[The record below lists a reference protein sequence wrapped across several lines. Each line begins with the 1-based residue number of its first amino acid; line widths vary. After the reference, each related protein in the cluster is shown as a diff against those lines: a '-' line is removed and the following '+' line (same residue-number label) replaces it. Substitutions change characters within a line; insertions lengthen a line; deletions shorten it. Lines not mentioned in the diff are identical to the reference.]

1 MSATVTAG
9 AHATDTARTAGRR
22 LGALAGLAFSFF
34 FFMGTAMLDL
44 PHGVSDREMVA
55 WWSDSGHQLTTVVSM
70 YFFVLAGLCF
80 LVFLAKLRSRLLTA
94 EGGTGEL
101 TSLAVASGAVFVAM
115 LFVAA
120 AARGGI
126 GFAIKS
132 PVGNES
138 LPGADTL
145 RYFPTIGYAA
155 LGAGGLLAAAVTIA
169 TTSWLIVRTAV
180 FGRWLAWVGAA
191 AALVIVLAN
200 VALSGVMVI
209 PAMLVWT
216 IATSVA
222 LGRGDTRIRTDGTT
236 EAHGIAGV
244 GSRLSSP

>member
-1 MSATVTAG
+1 LKVSATATVGTHTAVTAK
-9 AHATDTARTAGRR
+9 TAGGR
-22 LGALAGLAFSFF
+22 LGAFAGLAFSFL

-44 PHGVSDREMVA
+44 PHGVSDQKMVA

-70 YFFVLAGLCF
+70 YCFVLAGLCF
-80 LVFLAKLRSRLLTA
+80 LVFLAKLRSRLLAA

-101 TSLAVASGAVFVAM
+101 TSLVVASGAVFVTM

-126 GFAIKS
+126 GFALKS
-132 PVGNES
+132 PVGDES

-155 LGAGGLLAAAVTIA
+155 LGAGGLLAAAVAMA

-191 AALVIVLAN
+191 AALAIVLAN

-209 PAMLVWT
+209 PALLVWT
-216 IATSVA
+216 VATSVA
-222 LGRGDTRIRTDGTT
+222 LWR
-236 EAHGIAGV
+236 EA
-244 GSRLSSP
+244 R